1 MEIQTTL
8 SEVKTTFRRV
18 KTTISEVQTTLGEVK
33 TTISEVQTT
42 FSPVKTTIT
51 TEPDLS
57 FFRKGEGE
65 GGAVE
70 GVTMPDTAPRHM
82 LVWDLACKEFKLDLS
97 SSLTNA

>member
-18 KTTISEVQTTLGEVK
+18 KTTISEVQTTFSQVK
-33 TTISEVQTT
+33 TT

-70 GVTMPDTAPRHM
+70 GVTMPDTAPRHI
-82 LVWDLACKEFKLDLS
+82 LVWDLACREFKLDLS